1 MQNPDLTVGPEAGGN
16 EPAQE
21 DRVRLLVL
29 DRQALFRASLSRL
42 LASHRGFQ
50 VVGECAGSAE
60 ALEILSASP
69 VDVVLLDFD
78 CVTQDGDDFMS
89 EARRKGYQGRF
100 LIVTEAVDARR
111 SAIAIGLGA
120 SGAFL
125 RSESPDRLVRAI
137 ELVAS
142 GAVWLDQTIIRL
154 LADQSIGKLPQSE
167 GADSGN
173 LLSDREQ
180 KVLLGVLGGLS
191 NKKIGANLGISE
203 STVKAALQRLFLK
216 SGVRTRSQL
225 VRVALEGSLKS
236 AKGLMRHLRNAK
248 TASSPRGELHPII

>member
-1 MQNPDLTVGPEAGGN
+1 
-16 EPAQE
+16 
-21 DRVRLLVL
+21 
-29 DRQALFRASLSRL
+29 
-42 LASHRGFQ
+42 
-50 VVGECAGSAE
+50 VGECAGSAE
-60 ALEILSASP
+60 ALEILGALP
-69 VDVVLLDFD
+69 VDVVLLDFG
-78 CVTQDGDDFMS
+78 CVTQGGDDFMS

-120 SGAFL
+120 SGVFL

-142 GAVWLDQTIIRL
+142 GAVWLDETIIRL
-154 LADQSIGKLPQSE
+154 LADQSIGKLPRSE
-167 GADSGN
+167 DSDSGN
-173 LLSDREQ
+173 LLPDREQ

-216 SGVRTRSQL
+216 TGVRTRSQL
-225 VRVALEGSLKS
+225 VRVALEGSLKT

-248 TASSPRGELHPII
+248 AASSLRGELHPII